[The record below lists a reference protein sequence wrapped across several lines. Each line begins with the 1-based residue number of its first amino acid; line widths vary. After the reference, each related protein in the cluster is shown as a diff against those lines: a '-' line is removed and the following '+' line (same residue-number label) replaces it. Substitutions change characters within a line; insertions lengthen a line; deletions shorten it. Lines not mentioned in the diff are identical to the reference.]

1 MRYLNSI
8 RQHFPR
14 RKLAVL
20 RLACAGLFIVS
31 LARAVPPPP
40 GAENALTIMPF
51 QTVTYVPDS
60 QSADLL
66 NRLAEF
72 STELLVWSDSSTESV
87 VAQFKAGNDVL
98 IQHYH
103 QWRKPDATKTRI
115 PLSEVQQ
122 TVSEAFQSL
131 QSPRIV
137 RMELGDDIVIEQSR
151 PLDMM
156 DSTEISLP
164 LIVHNPRDSAVQ
176 WVLRQPTRPGE
187 APTVWLEAEFAPGQ
201 TLGFFLKLPASA
213 FRESNAWVAEVD
225 GIETVFTLEQRTWHS
240 GLLKVRIL
248 DENGAPTA
256 ARVYLTGADQK
267 AYAPAGVMHRMVLGD
282 RLQAA
287 PGANYF
293 HSPGSFA
300 LELPAGEAV
309 IEVVKGMEYAPVR
322 KVVQINSDR
331 EGEIEI
337 QLSRIADLQPAGWY
351 SGDVHVHGNLF
362 AQDLIQ
368 PADVLAVARAE
379 DLNVLNILPC
389 NDPRTTLISDLQFFT
404 GGPDPVSDPK
414 HIVYYNEEM
423 RNDLYGHVGFLN
435 LKTFVEPAYFGF
447 PHSPHPY
454 DVPGNFPQVE
464 AAKSQGAFVSYVHP
478 GLPSEFPID
487 IALGLADTIDVMSQV
502 DERNSLPMWYALLN
516 CGFRCP
522 ASAGTDSFLNIPYHL
537 VPGAGR
543 VYVKVEGDFTYENW
557 IAAFK
562 AGRTFVTNGPLLR
575 FTFNGADPG
584 AVFSVDPGPMP
595 MTIAGTIDTIVP
607 ISAVEIVVNGEVVRT
622 IAVDAETRSLSVN
635 EVIEIN
641 RSAWVAV
648 RTIAEGHRWVTND
661 RDVFAH
667 TSPVYVEMAGRPM
680 DSTEAARYFIE
691 QIDLLIAKMEAT
703 GVFADQ
709 AQRDLIVQR
718 FREGQKVYENMLQP
732 KNSEL

>member
-1 MRYLNSI
+1 MSYLTTAPPRFPL
-8 RQHFPR
+8 RQRAVVRFAC
-14 RKLAVL
+14 AVL
-20 RLACAGLFIVS
+20 FLSS
-31 LARAVPPPP
+31 LAPGVPPPP

-51 QTVTYVPDS
+51 QTATYVPDA

-72 STELLVWSDSSTESV
+72 STELLIWTDSPTDSV

-103 QWRKPDATKTRI
+103 QWREPDATKAKI
-115 PLSEVQQ
+115 PLSEVKQ
-122 TVSEAFQSL
+122 TVSEAFQLL
-131 QSPRIV
+131 QSPRII
-137 RMELGDDIVIEQSR
+137 RMELGDEIVIEQSM
-151 PLDMM
+151 PLDVM
-156 DSTEISLP
+156 DSTEVSLP
-164 LIVHNPRDSAVQ
+164 LIVHNPRETSVH
-176 WVLRQPTRPGE
+176 WVLRQNAHHGE
-187 APTVWLEAEFAPGQ
+187 TPAVLQEAEFAPGQ
-201 TLGFFLKLPASA
+201 TLGFFLQVPASVLQD
-213 FRESNAWVAEVD
+213 SDSLMAEVD
-225 GIETVFTLEQRTWHS
+225 GQARVFTLAQRAWHS
-240 GLLKVRIL
+240 GELKVRIL
-248 DENGAPTA
+248 DENGEPTA
-256 ARVYLTGADQK
+256 SRVYLIGADQK
-267 AYAPAGVMHRMVLGD
+267 AYSPQGVMHRMVLGD
-282 RLQAA
+282 RRQAA

-293 HSPGSFA
+293 HSTGSFA

-322 KVVQINSDR
+322 KVVPIKSGLS
-331 EGEIEI
+331 GEIEI
-337 QLSRIADLQPAGWY
+337 QLARIADLKAAGWY
-351 SGDVHVHGNLF
+351 SGDVHVHANLF
-362 AQDLIQ
+362 AQDLIK
-368 PADVLAVARAE
+368 PADVLAVGRAE

-404 GGPDPVSDPK
+404 GGPDPVSDEN

-454 DVPGNFPQVE
+454 DAPGNFPQVE
-464 AAKSQGAFVSYVHP
+464 AAKRQGAFVSYVHP

-543 VYVKVEGDFTYENW
+543 VYVKVDGEFTYENW
-557 IAAFK
+557 IASFK
-562 AGRTFVTNGPLLR
+562 AGRTFVTNGPLLN

-584 AVFSVDPGPMP
+584 AVFSVGPRPMP
-595 MTIAGTIDTIVP
+595 MTVAGMIDTIVP

-622 IAVDAETRSLSVN
+622 TAVDAGTRSLSVN
-635 EVIEIN
+635 EEIEID

-680 DSTEAARYFIE
+680 DSAEAARYYIE

-703 GVFADQ
+703 GVFADHE
-709 AQRDLIVQR
+709 QRDQIVKR
-718 FREGQKVYENMLQP
+718 FREGQKVYENMLSAG
-732 KNSEL
+732 K